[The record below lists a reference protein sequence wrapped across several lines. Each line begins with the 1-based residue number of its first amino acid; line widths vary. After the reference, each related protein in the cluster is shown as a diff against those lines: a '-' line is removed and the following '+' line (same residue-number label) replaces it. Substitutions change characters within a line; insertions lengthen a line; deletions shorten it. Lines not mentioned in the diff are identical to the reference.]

1 MTDRLSGGTMVM
13 FCRQMLLIAAS
24 HTIDGFDG
32 GREVICAA
40 LKANSGHE

>member
-1 MTDRLSGGTMVM
+1 MVM

-32 GREVICAA
+32 GREECGQDGSEVICAA